1 MASIIGATRETV
13 TITLGELQTEGKLK
27 IHKRQIT
34 LNNAENLAV
43 SIDFGPVVPAFV

>member
-13 TITLGELQTEGKLK
+13 TITLGELQSEGKLTVNR
-27 IHKRQIT
+27 RQIT
-34 LNNAENLAV
+34 LKNVENLAV